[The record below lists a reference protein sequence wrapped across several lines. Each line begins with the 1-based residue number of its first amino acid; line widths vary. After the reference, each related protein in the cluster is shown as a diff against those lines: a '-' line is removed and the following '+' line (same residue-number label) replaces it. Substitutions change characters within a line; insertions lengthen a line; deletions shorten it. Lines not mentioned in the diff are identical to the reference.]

1 MQRNNRTSILF
12 IESGS
17 LFGYSGFTQQF
28 LMEAKALKEEGVN
41 VKVIAFES
49 LRDIVRKKSGMYRKI
64 LKKQRVHYFIVPSW
78 FRQNAVAEIIFNT
91 INTVILGFIAF
102 LNSAK
107 IIHAHDRVS
116 AYYAI
121 RLKTMLNLKV
131 IYDMHGVGIEE
142 LIYKKD
148 LKENSVLHNQFNQM
162 EDNIVKKAD
171 AIFCVSEKMKAYVVS
186 KYNADGLKIVVT
198 PTNVDTDVFSYSEE
212 KRQQAI
218 QKLFLRDKFVVLFM
232 GHINKWQV
240 NGSFAILFRTLKE
253 RIENVH
259 FLILSDG
266 RKVFV
271 DIFKKLGISERDYSI
286 YSAKHEEVPNYALA
300 GDIGVLLRDNSIVNK
315 VAAPAK
321 FGEYLA
327 LGIPVIVTRGIGDTE
342 EFVKKHKVGSVI
354 DDFSHDSISTGVD
367 GLLNLV
373 RNDGA
378 KLPEHCSQIAKDLLS
393 VSVCIKR
400 CVSTYERLL
409 S

>member
-1 MQRNNRTSILF
+1 MGRRNKIGILF
-12 IESGS
+12 IECGS

-28 LMEAKALKEEGVN
+28 LMEAKTLKEEGVN

-64 LKKQRVHYFIVPSW
+64 LKKKRVPYFIIPSW
-78 FRQNAVAEIIFNT
+78 FRQNAVVEVVFNMV
-91 INTVILGFIAF
+91 NTVILGFITL
-102 LNSAK
+102 LNGAE

-116 AYYAI
+116 ANYAI

-131 IYDMHGVGIEE
+131 IYDMHGIGIEE
-142 LIYKKD
+142 LIYKKG
-148 LKENSVLHNQFNQM
+148 LKENSSLHSHLNQM
-162 EDNIVKKAD
+162 EENIIKKAD
-171 AIFCVSEKMKAYVVS
+171 TIFCVSEKMKAYVVS
-186 KYNADGLKIVVT
+186 KYNVNSSKFVVT

-240 NGSFAILFRTLKE
+240 NGSFAILFKTLKE

-271 DIFKKLGISERDYSI
+271 DIFKKLGIGERDYSI

-300 GDIGVLLRDNSIVNK
+300 GDVGVLLRDNSIVNK

-327 LGIPVIVTRGIGDTE
+327 LGMPVIVTKGIGDTE
-342 EFVKKHKVGSVI
+342 EIVRKCRLGSII
-354 DDFSHDSISTGVD
+354 DGTNPNSISIGVD
-367 GLLNLV
+367 ELLNLV
-373 RNDGA
+373 SHEGR
-378 KLPEHCSQIAKDLLS
+378 KLPARCSQMAKDLLS
-393 VSVCIKR
+393 VSVCIKSF
-400 CVSTYERLL
+400 VSTYHRLL